1 MVKPIIEIAVGAILA
16 IMLCAGV
23 VWLGRVSV
31 HDIQKNKKTD
41 VMDSNHVTNC
51 YHGYIIT
58 PSGEQLRDK
67 DGRGMPCS

>member
-1 MVKPIIEIAVGAILA
+1 MNAIRSIMVVLGTMLVMVALA
-16 IMLCAGV
+16 N
-23 VWLGRVSV
+23 
-31 HDIQKNKKTD
+31 DFQKQHTQKTE

-58 PSGEQLRDK
+58 PNGEQLRDK